1 MDSSIVI
8 RPATHADLR
17 DLHALVER
25 AYRGNDAR
33 AGWTHE
39 ADIIREGQR
48 TSHDILAATV
58 DDDNERLLA
67 AFDGDRLVGCVQVS
81 DREYGTAYLGLLT
94 VDPPLQAAGLG
105 RTLIEAAEAIAIAAF
120 ETHLMEMTVIAE
132 RSELIAYYERRG
144 YRQTG
149 ELRPFPIAM
158 DPPLTMVVLEKALDL

>member
-1 MDSSIVI
+1 MEPSIVI
-8 RPATHADLR
+8 RPAVHGDLHE
-17 DLHALVER
+17 LHALVER
-25 AYRGNDAR
+25 AYRGHEAK

-67 AFDGDRLVGCVQVS
+67 AFDGDRLIGCVQVS

-94 VDPPLQAAGLG
+94 VDPRLQAGGLG
-105 RTLIEAAEAIAIAAF
+105 TKLIEAAEAIAMAAF
-120 ETHLMEMTVIAE
+120 ESHLMEMTVIAE
-132 RSELIAYYERRG
+132 RAELIAYYERRG

-149 ELRPFPIAM
+149 ELRPFPIEM